1 MKTKK
6 QAVEMGVLVVDV
18 VEWSGSGLLEQFQ
31 ASHRNDV
38 GDCVVHPNGDYQEK
52 GKFERVMMA
61 FIWDTLRLRSLQ
73 EFLEM
78 LIMYS

>member
-6 QAVEMGVLVVDV
+6 QAVETGVPVVDV
-18 VEWSGSGLLEQFQ
+18 VEWSGSGLPEQFQ

-38 GDCVVHPNGDYQEK
+38 GDCVVYPNGEYQEK
-52 GKFERVMMA
+52 GKFERAMMA
-61 FIWDTLRLRSLQ
+61 FVWDTLSLRSLQ

-78 LIMYS
+78 LIM